1 MTSTGE
7 SEKEEEEETA
17 ENLRAASP
25 GQEMHSEPIQ
35 RNNDPEESQCADSEK
50 KLSPEVKTEQSTTEI
65 ESEPS

>member
-7 SEKEEEEETA
+7 SEKEEEETA

-25 GQEMHSEPIQ
+25 GQEINSEPIQ
-35 RNNDPEESQCADSEK
+35 KNNDPEESQCADSEK

>member
-7 SEKEEEEETA
+7 SEKEEEETA

-25 GQEMHSEPIQ
+25 GQEMNSEPIQ